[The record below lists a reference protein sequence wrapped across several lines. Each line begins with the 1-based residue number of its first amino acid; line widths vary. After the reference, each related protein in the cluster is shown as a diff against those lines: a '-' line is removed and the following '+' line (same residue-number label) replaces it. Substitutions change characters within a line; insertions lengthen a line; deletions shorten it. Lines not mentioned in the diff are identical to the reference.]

1 MLEIIVSSLVAIFL
15 VLAYDYFRVY
25 RITMR
30 MEEEVDRLEDTI
42 TRLKFEMDKHVAN
55 FKSQFNKFTV
65 WFPLQLLSYH
75 S

>member
-1 MLEIIVSSLVAIFL
+1 MLEIIISALVTVFFL
-15 VLAYDYFRVY
+15 MAYDYFRVY

-42 TRLKFEMDKHVAN
+42 ARLKFEMDKHVAN

-65 WFPLQLLSYH
+65 
-75 S
+75 

>member
-1 MLEIIVSSLVAIFL
+1 MLEILVSSLVAIFIM
-15 VLAYDYFRVY
+15 LAYDYFRVY

-42 TRLKFEMDKHVAN
+42 ARLKFEMEKHVAN

-65 WFPLQLLSYH
+65 
-75 S
+75 

>member
-15 VLAYDYFRVY
+15 MLTYDYYRVY

-42 TRLKFEMDKHVAN
+42 ARLKFEMEKHVAN

-65 WFPLQLLSYH
+65 
-75 S
+75 